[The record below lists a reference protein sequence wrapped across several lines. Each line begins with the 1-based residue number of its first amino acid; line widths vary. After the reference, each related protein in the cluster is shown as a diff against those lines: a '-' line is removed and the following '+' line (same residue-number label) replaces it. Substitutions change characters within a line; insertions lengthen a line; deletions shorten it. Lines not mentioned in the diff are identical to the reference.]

1 MSETKTNEPVKQEG
15 EFSLK
20 GKSKKPK
27 QLGDKN
33 QEITKVNLKEP
44 LVDLPADVTKVVI
57 PKEELKKQDDAIQDK
72 SSESGVLR
80 AEESKL
86 GLQEVGQGDE
96 GSAKD
101 DKEEFTQ
108 LQEITDEEV
117 KQTVKEVKEA
127 VRDEKVLGKPLPENI
142 EKLVSFMEDTGG
154 TVEDYVRLNADYST
168 IGENALIKEYY
179 RKTKPYLESEDIDLM
194 LEDYDYD
201 EDLDEDRDIRKKK
214 IAFKEEV
221 AKAKSFL
228 EETKS
233 KYYDEIKLRP
243 GVTQDQQKAMDF
255 FNRYNEDQE
264 TAIKQHED
272 FKSKTNNYFND
283 EFKGFEFDVSGK
295 KFRYGVQDPSKLA
308 EDQSNI
314 NNFVG
319 KFLNKEGEVT
329 DTKGYHKALFMASN
343 ADTIINHFYEQGKSD
358 ATKDIIGKSK
368 NPSTDVRQPAK
379 TGFINGLKVKSVSAQ
394 DSSKL
399 RIKTKKFN

>member
-57 PKEELKKQDDAIQDK
+57 PKEELKKEDDAIQDK

-80 AEESKL
+80 TEESKL

>member
-80 AEESKL
+80 TEESKL

-127 VRDEKVLGKPLPENI
+127 VRDEKILGKPLPENI

>member
-1 MSETKTNEPVKQEG
+1 MSETKTNEPAKQEG
-15 EFSLK
+15 DFSLK

-27 QLGDKN
+27 QLISKT
-33 QEITKVNLKEP
+33 QEITKVSIKEP
-44 LVDLPADVTKVVI
+44 LIDVPTGVTKVVI
-57 PKEELKKQDDAIQDK
+57 PSDELKQNEDAIQK
-72 SSESGVLR
+72 QSSESGVLR
-80 AEESKL
+80 TEQSKL

-96 GSAKD
+96 ESAKN

-108 LQEITDEEV
+108 LQEITDEDV
-117 KQTVKEVKEA
+117 KQTVKEIKEA

-168 IGENALIKEYY
+168 ISENALIKEYY

-194 LEDYDYD
+194 LEDYQYD

-272 FKSKTNNYFND
+272 FKSKTNSYFND

-295 KFRYGVQDPSKLA
+295 KFRYGVADPSKLA

-329 DTKGYHKALFMASN
+329 DAKGYHKALFMASN

-358 ATKDIIGKSK
+358 ATKDIVGKSK
-368 NPSTDVRQPAK
+368 NPSTQARQTAQ
-379 TGFINGLKVKSVSAQ
+379 TGFVNGLKVKSISSL